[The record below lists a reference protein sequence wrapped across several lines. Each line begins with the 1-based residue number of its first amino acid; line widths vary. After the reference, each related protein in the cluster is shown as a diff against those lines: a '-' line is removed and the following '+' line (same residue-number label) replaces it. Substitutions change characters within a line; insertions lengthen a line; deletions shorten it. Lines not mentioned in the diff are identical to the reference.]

1 MLKIAELKRD
11 DANIKMIQA
20 VEYLDFVIN
29 YYAKSGDGLKKA
41 NINHQKGRYLEA
53 HADNRMID
61 SAMASVEFYK
71 QALKAFQNVE
81 HQYRQELKTEQIM
94 QRVRQKINKANLEG
108 LASMQTSEVEVDISG
123 AVKQTIKYVSN
134 VNDLNEVLCK
144 FINLTHEPNYQKIR
158 ETYHPTIIDFL
169 GGMTAVSPVDG
180 RTIATGSG
188 LNPNDPEKI
197 SQAIENCKNDHAT
210 RQLMTSI
217 SYLVEANILPALN
230 TITSE
235 HSITQEYLESLCEQA
250 PIVPSNRSKLMSKAL
265 YAGFQSDF
273 ITSAHIL
280 CPQFENMIRVL
291 LNNNGVSTSHIDDN
305 KVQDEKGLSTLM
317 NLSEMVEL
325 LGENLCFEI
334 KTIFTDSKG
343 FNLRNN
349 IAHGLLDDAHA
360 LTTGNVY
367 AWHLTLRLI
376 IKSYVEN
383 N

>member
-1 MLKIAELKRD
+1 
-11 DANIKMIQA
+11 
-20 VEYLDFVIN
+20 
-29 YYAKSGDGLKKA
+29 
-41 NINHQKGRYLEA
+41 
-53 HADNRMID
+53 
-61 SAMASVEFYK
+61 
-71 QALKAFQNVE
+71 
-81 HQYRQELKTEQIM
+81 
-94 QRVRQKINKANLEG
+94 
-108 LASMQTSEVEVDISG
+108 
-123 AVKQTIKYVSN
+123 
-134 VNDLNEVLCK
+134 
-144 FINLTHEPNYQKIR
+144 
-158 ETYHPTIIDFL
+158 
-169 GGMTAVSPVDG
+169 
-180 RTIATGSG
+180 
-188 LNPNDPEKI
+188 
-197 SQAIENCKNDHAT
+197 
-210 RQLMTSI
+210 MTSI